1 MPAKYKGQTEAGNG
15 ASRSLREAN
24 KGPGAYMRGSGKGAI
39 LEPLTEFRKG
49 RRCQKP
55 KSQNMTP
62 TWSKVSSHHAQVP
75 GDTGNSAAAKG
86 FGASGTGIRMKRGSA
101 AATAHNDG
109 TPGSVA
115 LIDGKSALPPPNST
129 QLGSPRSPVQRR
141 ANFRSIVCGKT
152 AVSLLKELQGEAGN
166 PSYLLETTPERSLLY
181 ALLNPVVL
189 LAFYKFVEE
198 QRYKQLT
205 ALRLARNSLEEF
217 LPIKP
222 QVLGE
227 HVYLLHTM
235 ATFSYSRSCF
245 NKTKTLFY
253 MRRLIEPCIA
263 VLVYFGVS
271 PEALGVPQLLRQVAT
286 PDVSKR
292 EGEYRVW
299 RPSRWDIKAED
310 SLEGSSDTLQ
320 DRAAHK
326 RFARH
331 QQQFVLQ
338 QEQQRRP
345 TSNGARES
353 LRGQCI
359 TSSDSV
365 SGPMSFAA
373 VASAAKPTSG
383 KLEAV
388 HTSDEP
394 KLTWDAALLALVD
407 GTSLVNRRA
416 RAKFLWAVSDWL
428 LALLLPLWEEFRG
441 ESLPQLLRDVYHPRF
456 SVKTAILDKIARIR
470 QQSDALL
477 AALSSASP
485 GSPVAAA
492 AAGSRTAPN
501 YSALA
506 ESILPSPEAQPL
518 PQPQQSDYQA
528 LSAEGAAFGTG
539 DTGGPPGGP
548 STHPTGSRKAALHS
562 LAFSSNI
569 LQKQSALKLGLMSLV
584 EERAREQ
591 GEGKFGGAAINTES
605 PCYALTVA
613 MMRGMELSNTMN
625 AGIVALAHRD
635 GNQLD
640 LGFLLDEPLL
650 LHVRHFQFNCAP
662 LLPSSLSVSFE
673 DIAPDA
679 FECARE
685 VAGITDQE
693 YRNSLCSTDF
703 SFIEFQSNSKSG
715 QFFFFSHD
723 GKFLIKTISKA
734 EVAQVLR
741 FLPAYIDHILSTPL
755 SLLTRIFG
763 IHRVELY
770 SETPAGASEGPP
782 EAPHVDFLS
791 SNNGVSRRRLVPP
804 KGEPGIGAPV
814 DGPSGASSSN
824 NSPPWC
830 PTTNLSTS
838 PIGFNYAGK
847 RHEGES
853 GRLTPPGTSKEAD
866 EADSSPWWTEGNS
879 RVGTL
884 GVGAVEGATGAGE
897 AKTAA
902 AATGAT
908 QPPAQ
913 ARCQQKTV
921 KQSSSWLTRKGPS
934 PLFSSQLTRRVFSAT
949 KVGMTKK
956 TLEKGSSAQKDMAS
970 ILVAGGS
977 LRDMQPAALT
987 SRMQSTRHICTDPTC
1002 SPGNRSPG
1010 AAPTHAVAPC
1020 APTRG
1025 HGRGLAAGGR
1035 GPTVQDKTAAGAQS
1049 PPAAAQTEGAL
1060 PKGQARESP
1069 EDRTAGNAEE
1079 PPTPSATPISVRC
1092 CYHVRWRR
1100 AGCCRLLAMGS
1111 EPRDIKSQEA
1121 HRTLVTSAYF
1131 IAMGTA
1137 FDPSLGLSE
1146 AYDIK
1151 GSIVS
1156 RLARDADRV
1165 KKDVDWLE
1173 SGRRLRMRE
1182 DEARILLAAHER
1194 DCRFLE
1200 GLGVFDYSMLIGIH
1214 ECRGPLRDYTTKAH
1228 LSLEKLDTW
1237 GDIPN
1242 DGMRRSMEPDKRRPS
1257 RQSHGAVS
1265 LLDQQQHQEEQPSQV
1280 ACFQEAA
1287 DTTHPWDHMDSPAIP
1302 LSTATPSPP
1311 PHLLHTPTEVEALK
1325 SVAAPPG
1332 PPRSNHSD
1340 GDSRILSGDSQA
1352 RVNVVPIKGHELS
1365 SRNWDGPPRGSSALG
1380 GSVESSNIL
1389 LAAQEDVEGSGG
1401 SPQGVPS
1408 FSAGASMGVAPPS
1421 QETAEEIADQAFQ
1434 ETPDVANAVNSAVDF
1449 ACHSVVSG
1457 GTPRFAPTDQCPE
1470 PTRGPLAPRSSLPRR
1485 ATRSKGTRIS
1495 DDNSETTRT
1504 VYYPYGQSVALSRAF
1519 TQTSTPYL
1527 GAPAFEGGFGLKV
1540 MSVDRREIF
1549 FFGLIDFLSPYTAR
1563 RYFHTAYKRL
1573 KSTATC
1579 QFGEISPVPP
1589 GYYARRQIEFV
1600 QQHVIEAVP
1609 SSRNSFSSKE
1619 EGTSMGFTQQLFQ
1632 KGDSDR
1638 RFSTLPPVEQ
1648 DTLVEDPCWP

>member
-1 MPAKYKGQTEAGNG
+1 MLQQGSSSTAAPTAHAEGLSFSPAFLRLARSFSSLSASQENLAVAEGNP
-15 ASRSLREAN
+15 AAYSLRLAHL
-24 KGPGAYMRGSGKGAI
+24 GVS
-39 LEPLTEFRKG
+39 L
-49 RRCQKP
+49 CP
-55 KSQNMTP
+55 KSASPAFDDIRDLSDVTVEQ
-62 TWSKVSSHHAQVP
+62 HEHQQEHAQRHRC
-75 GDTGNSAAAKG
+75 S
-86 FGASGTGIRMKRGSA
+86 SA

-115 LIDGKSALPPPNST
+115 LIDGKSALPPPNLT

-299 RPSRWDIKAED
+299 RPSR
-310 SLEGSSDTLQ
+310 
-320 DRAAHK
+320 
-326 RFARH
+326 
-331 QQQFVLQ
+331 
-338 QEQQRRP
+338 
-345 TSNGARES
+345 NGARES

-441 ESLPQLLRDVYHPRF
+441 ESLVRLQAGALAFALYSAELMPHDRIIAFSSRCPLARAMAVSPQLLRDVYHPRF

-703 SFIEFQSNSKSG
+703 SFIEFQSNS
-715 QFFFFSHD
+715 
-723 GKFLIKTISKA
+723 
-734 EVAQVLR
+734 

-1035 GPTVQDKTAAGAQS
+1035 GPTVQDKTG
-1049 PPAAAQTEGAL
+1049 EKLL
-1060 PKGQARESP
+1060 PS
-1069 EDRTAGNAEE
+1069 T
-1079 PPTPSATPISVRC
+1079 V
-1092 CYHVRWRR
+1092 
-1100 AGCCRLLAMGS
+1100 GS

-1214 ECRGPLRDYTTKAH
+1214 ECLDKDNVVSCSYLPSRGPLRDYTTKAH

-1434 ETPDVANAVNSAVDF
+1434 ETPDVANA
-1449 ACHSVVSG
+1449 
-1457 GTPRFAPTDQCPE
+1457 PTECRE